1 MTLSYF
7 NSEDGNNDRMEIA
20 LSKLRCSMTSMHE
33 QEKLGGKYCKKSL
46 CILYKYIYIYM
57 SSLMPQL
64 ISAVL
69 LINEYRS
76 DLFMNRL
83 FLKAD

>member
-1 MTLSYF
+1 
-7 NSEDGNNDRMEIA
+7 
-20 LSKLRCSMTSMHE
+20 
-33 QEKLGGKYCKKSL
+33 
-46 CILYKYIYIYM
+46 M